1 MDDVPLH
8 SHVIPNPLCDVKQLQ
23 NVIETLLRKPLD
35 NRQKNAEE
43 RNGGDHNARGGSD
56 IFPTRPSD
64 FFQFDTNIMKKFARA
79 LERTAHPLL
88 QFGWLLFFFHLCH
101 LRCHGPLPFL
111 TSCPALL
118 KLWQGRRDSNPHTRF
133 SSFPPEPKSEVIS
146 LLCAPCACGTPGK
159 TSWSPCVR
167 SASSCFLSLCS
178 CD

>member
-64 FFQFDTNIMKKFARA
+64 FFQFDTNLMKKFARA

-101 LRCHGPLPFL
+101 LRRHGPLPFL
-111 TSCPALL
+111 TSCPALRTAQTL
-118 KLWQGRRDSNPHTRF
+118 AGEERFVPPYSVLETGVLTVGRLP
-133 SSFPPEPKSEVIS
+133 
-146 LLCAPCACGTPGK
+146 
-159 TSWSPCVR
+159 
-167 SASSCFLSLCS
+167 
-178 CD
+178 